1 MSIGVRQDSCSKSLR
16 FTIRGSSMFPTYRDG
31 DSVSFKKIRDP
42 LNITIGDIIVFPHP
56 LKEDFMLIKRV
67 KKISGNN
74 KVFVEGDNK
83 DILGSEDSHNFGL
96 INCNT
101 IIAIRGN

>member
-1 MSIGVRQDSCSKSLR
+1 
-16 FTIRGSSMFPTYRDG
+16 MFPTFSDG
-31 DSVSFKKIRDP
+31 ESVIFKKFRDSTK
-42 LNITIGDIIVFPHP
+42 ITIGDVVVFPHP

-67 KKISGNN
+67 KKLTVND

-83 DILGSEDSHNFGL
+83 DILSSEDSHNFGL

-101 IIAIRGN
+101 IIAIRGNQ